1 MCATGLLKD
10 DPDHAAQMVRF
21 AQEMQRQAAQVLM
34 PDGSGQPVRVRVG
47 IHSGPLLSGVI
58 GRIRKRYCVVG
69 STVNLASRCAG
80 RQGRDKWGRQRSS
93 TRYRRP
99 YLQVG
104 GLRPALARHRQKSS
118 GGGSQAPN
126 MKVLQ

>member
-10 DPDHAAQMVRF
+10 DPEHAAQMVRF

-69 STVNLASRCAG
+69 STVNLASRC
-80 RQGRDKWGRQRSS
+80 
-93 TRYRRP
+93 
-99 YLQVG
+99 VG
-104 GLRPALARHRQKSS
+104 LGVARER
-118 GGGSQAPN
+118 A
-126 MKVLQ
+126 